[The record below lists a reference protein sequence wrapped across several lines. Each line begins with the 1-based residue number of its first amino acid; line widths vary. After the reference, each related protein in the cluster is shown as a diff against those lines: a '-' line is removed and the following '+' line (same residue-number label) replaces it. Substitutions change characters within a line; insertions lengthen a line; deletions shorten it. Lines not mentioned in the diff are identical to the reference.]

1 MNENHSHKISIHLPS
16 KWTLASQTICDIDT
30 FTLFRLIEAGAKQV
44 YAITTHGIF
53 SGPAVN
59 RINNSEFE
67 CVVATNTIPQ
77 DQNMKNSNKI
87 QVLSNNT
94 FLLCISQEGSEVII
108 IVVCGVCLM
117 LVLSE
122 DMFSLSY
129 THVWLGHYYFVS
141 VNPERN
147 HAPNHCPSCPQHK
160 FESLFV
166 FKWVDSY
173 AKKHEI
179 CFSHC
184 LRCLEVDL
192 VQMYG

>member
-1 MNENHSHKISIHLPS
+1 MQILFESRICVVILNSFFLMNENHSHKISIHLPS

-122 DMFSLSY
+122 DIFSLSWH
-129 THVWLGHYYFVS
+129 TRVIGSLLFCLCQ
-141 VNPERN
+141 PREK
-147 HAPNHCPSCPQHK
+147 SCTKPLPFLSSAQIWI
-160 FESLFV
+160 F
-166 FKWVDSY
+166 
-173 AKKHEI
+173 I
-179 CFSHC
+179 C
-184 LRCLEVDL
+184 L
-192 VQMYG
+192 